1 MKQQTT
7 MNDVIIIDCICI
19 EFAVMKLIMNDDDD
33 DDDELMNDN
42 IQAKIVD
49 YFISMVINKKKMNSF

>member
-1 MKQQTT
+1 

-33 DDDELMNDN
+33 DDELMNDN
-42 IQAKIVD
+42 IQEKIVD
-49 YFISMVINKKKMNSF
+49 YFISMVINKKKK

>member
-1 MKQQTT
+1 

-49 YFISMVINKKKMNSF
+49 YFISMVINKKK